1 MCDNQQP
8 QGHLVDCKVCDGKGK
23 TGVLAIPCT
32 KCNGTGKQVIK

>member
-8 QGHLVDCKVCDGKGK
+8 QGHLVDCKVCYGKGTK
-23 TGVLAIPCT
+23 GILGLACT